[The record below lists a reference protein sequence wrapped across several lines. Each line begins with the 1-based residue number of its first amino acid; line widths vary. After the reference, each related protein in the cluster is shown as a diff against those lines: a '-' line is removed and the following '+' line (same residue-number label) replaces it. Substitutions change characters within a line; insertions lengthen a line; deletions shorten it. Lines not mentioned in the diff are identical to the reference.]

1 MRITTAG
8 SSKVFCGN
16 AVQCEPYA
24 GGMLLLSDC
33 RDGYP
38 YLGTLSFYN
47 AAGIQV
53 VDEDVAVFFQHDGSQ
68 FADAVPPGLGLER
81 TG

>member
-1 MRITTAG
+1 
-8 SSKVFCGN
+8 
-16 AVQCEPYA
+16 
-24 GGMLLLSDC
+24 MLLLSDC

-53 VDEDVAVFFQHDGSQ
+53 VDEDVVVFFSSTTAANLQMG
-68 FADAVPPGLGLER
+68 APGPGLSGQMTKGILG
-81 TG
+81 TMPTVALTPDGIT